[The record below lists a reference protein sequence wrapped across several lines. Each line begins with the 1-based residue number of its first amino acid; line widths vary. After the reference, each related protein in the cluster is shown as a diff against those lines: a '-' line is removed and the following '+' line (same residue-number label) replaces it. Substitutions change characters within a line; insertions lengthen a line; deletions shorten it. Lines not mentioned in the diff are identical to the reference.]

1 MSVIDK
7 KPFLTSLIET
17 LTEEQISALKVMMN
31 GGGNPTVLMR
41 TMHASPLG
49 ERTHLTAADK
59 GIHRCNLEVDFSLLN
74 GYLIYNNTYCVLIV
88 FTDFQTLSWYTIDV
102 ANQRIAKITEELS
115 ILELRSE
122 LDDSS
127 AAEKA
132 EIISVV
138 KEAIAEG
145 EIKVVTLENGT
156 NFTNLSDELLSSLK
170 AGDIV
175 TKQDESGKHAY
186 MVSYKK
192 DGTGICLTYSD
203 AGYLETV
210 SYDYTDSHWV
220 YNSTD
225 VVTIK
230 ETTFSPFNPNWPVNG
245 TTKALCDAVNA
256 DSKAVEGNGYLGEAY
271 LSDFPGS
278 ISNAEIKVE
287 IMSGS
292 GSSNKVIH
300 LSLSSGNVAPYKWE
314 YTYWGNGT
322 NLSGWVPMGDNNSA
336 PVYSASATYVVGD
349 LVLYGNVLYECTTA
363 VASPE
368 AFDSTKWTRTT
379 VAGAILGMI
388 NAGY

>member
-7 KPFLTSLIET
+7 KPFLISLIET

-41 TMHASPLG
+41 TMHISPLG

-74 GYLIYNNTYCVLIV
+74 GYLIYNDTYCVLIV

-102 ANQRIAKITEELS
+102 ENQEIAKITEELS

-132 EIISVV
+132 EIISTV
-138 KEAIAEG
+138 KEAIADG

-156 NFTNLSDELLSSLK
+156 NFTNLSDELLDSLK

-175 TKQDESGKHAY
+175 TKQDETGKHAY

-203 AGYLETV
+203 ASRVETV
-210 SYDYTDSHWV
+210 SYDYIDGHWV

-225 VVTIK
+225 VVPT
-230 ETTFSPFNPNWPVNG
+230 
-245 TTKALCDAVNA
+245 
-256 DSKAVEGNGYLGEAY
+256 
-271 LSDFPGS
+271 
-278 ISNAEIKVE
+278 
-287 IMSGS
+287 
-292 GSSNKVIH
+292 
-300 LSLSSGNVAPYKWE
+300 
-314 YTYWGNGT
+314 
-322 NLSGWVPMGDNNSA
+322 GDNNSA
-336 PVYSASATYVVGD
+336 PAYSASATYAVGD
-349 LVLYGNVLYECTTA
+349 LVLYDNVLYECTVA
-363 VASPE
+363 VESAE
-368 AFDSTKWTRTT
+368 AFDPTKWTRTT

-388 NAGY
+388 NGGY